1 MKSFW
6 KRLAAGFLLAAAAAG
21 LVGCGEET
29 KAASGSGTGSG
40 TELAI
45 HVLDIGQGDA
55 TLLSKDG
62 KWALID
68 SGDVDHRPQMK
79 EYLKQYGVS
88 TISKVIVTH
97 PHADHIGGMLAVF
110 QTAEIEDI
118 YDDGVPT
125 TTNTYRT
132 YLKNIKAKNIRYHK
146 VGAGDTIPLFD
157 GVNFEV
163 LAPVK
168 VLKNERGEADLN
180 NNSVAGRLVYGN
192 FAMMFT
198 GDAES
203 EEEKTM
209 LDSGAAMKCDV
220 LKVGHHGSRTSSSR
234 AFIKAVAPKVGIIS
248 LGAGNSY
255 GHPHAKTLK
264 TMEKYNVEILRTDRD
279 GTVTVTTTGSGDF
292 QIQKQR

>member
-6 KRLAAGFLLAAAAAG
+6 RRLAAGFLVAAAAMG

-29 KAASGSGTGSG
+29 KAAGETGGSGG
-40 TELAI
+40 ELVI

-55 TLLSKDG
+55 TLISKDG

-79 EYLKQYGVS
+79 EYLRQYGVS
-88 TISKVIVTH
+88 ALSKVIVTH

-110 QTAEIEDI
+110 QTAEIEEI
-118 YDDGVPT
+118 YDDGIPT

-157 GVNFEV
+157 GVVFEV

-198 GDAES
+198 GDAEK
-203 EEEKTM
+203 EEEKTI
-209 LDSGAAMKCDV
+209 LENGGNVKCDV
-220 LKVGHHGSRTSSSR
+220 LKVGHHGSRTSSSP
-234 AFIKAVAPKVGIIS
+234 AFVKAVAPKVGIIS
-248 LGAGNSY
+248 LAAGNSY

-264 TMEKYNVEILRTDRD
+264 TLEKNKVEIFRTDRD

>member
-21 LVGCGEET
+21 LAGCGEET
-29 KAASGSGTGSG
+29 KAAGETGG
-40 TELAI
+40 GGELAI

-62 KWALID
+62 KWVLID

-88 TISKVIVTH
+88 TVSKVIVTH
-97 PHADHIGGMLAVF
+97 PHADHMGGMLAVF

-168 VLKNERGEADLN
+168 TIKNERGEADLN
-180 NNSVAGRLVYGN
+180 NNSVVGRLVYGN

-198 GDAES
+198 GDAEA
-203 EEEKTM
+203 EEEKTI
-209 LDSGAAMKCDV
+209 LNAGAAVKSDI
-220 LKVGHHGSRTSSSR
+220 LKVGHHGSRTSSSA
-234 AFIKAVAPKVGIIS
+234 AFVKAVAPKIGIIS

-264 TMEKYNVEILRTDRD
+264 TLEKHKVEIFRTDRD
-279 GTVTVTTTGSGDF
+279 GTITVTTTGSGDF

>member
-21 LVGCGEET
+21 LAGCGEET
-29 KAASGSGTGSG
+29 KAAGETGG
-40 TELAI
+40 GGELAI

-62 KWALID
+62 EWVLID

-88 TISKVIVTH
+88 TVSKVIVTH
-97 PHADHIGGMLAVF
+97 PHADHMGGMLAVF

-168 VLKNERGEADLN
+168 TIKNERGEADLN
-180 NNSVAGRLVYGN
+180 NNSVVGRLVYGN

-198 GDAES
+198 GDAEA
-203 EEEKTM
+203 EEEKTI
-209 LDSGAAMKCDV
+209 LNAGAAVKSDI
-220 LKVGHHGSRTSSSR
+220 LKVGHHGSRTSSSA
-234 AFIKAVAPKVGIIS
+234 AFVKAVAPKIGIIS

-264 TMEKYNVEILRTDRD
+264 TLEKHKVEIFRTDRD

>member
-21 LVGCGEET
+21 LAGCGEET
-29 KAASGSGTGSG
+29 KAAGETGG
-40 TELAI
+40 GGELAI

-62 KWALID
+62 KWVLID

-88 TISKVIVTH
+88 TVSKVIVTH
-97 PHADHIGGMLAVF
+97 PHADHMGGMLAVF

-168 VLKNERGEADLN
+168 TIKNERGEADLN
-180 NNSVAGRLVYGN
+180 NNSVVGRLVYGN

-198 GDAES
+198 GDAEA
-203 EEEKTM
+203 EEEKTI
-209 LDSGAAMKCDV
+209 LNAGAAVKSDI
-220 LKVGHHGSRTSSSR
+220 LKVGHHGSRTSSSA
-234 AFIKAVAPKVGIIS
+234 AFVKAVAPKIGIIS

-255 GHPHAKTLK
+255 GHPHVKTLK
-264 TMEKYNVEILRTDRD
+264 TLEKHKVEIFRTDRD

>member
-21 LVGCGEET
+21 LAGCGEET
-29 KAASGSGTGSG
+29 KAAGETGSSG
-40 TELAI
+40 ELAI

-62 KWALID
+62 KWVLID

-97 PHADHIGGMLAVF
+97 PHADHMGGMLAVF

-168 VLKNERGEADLN
+168 TIKNERGEADLN
-180 NNSVAGRLVYGN
+180 NNSVVGRLVYGN

-198 GDAES
+198 GDAEV
-203 EEEKTM
+203 EEEKTI
-209 LDSGAAMKCDV
+209 LNSGAAVKSDI
-220 LKVGHHGSRTSSSR
+220 LKVGHHGSRTSSSA
-234 AFIKAVAPKVGIIS
+234 AFVKAVAPKIGIIS

-264 TMEKYNVEILRTDRD
+264 TLEKHKVEIFRTDRD
-279 GTVTVTTTGSGDF
+279 GTITVTTTGSGDF

>member
-21 LVGCGEET
+21 LAGCGEET
-29 KAASGSGTGSG
+29 KAAGETGG
-40 TELAI
+40 GGELAI

-62 KWALID
+62 KWVLID

-88 TISKVIVTH
+88 TVSKVIVTH
-97 PHADHIGGMLAVF
+97 PHADHMGGMLAVF

-168 VLKNERGEADLN
+168 TIKNERGEADLN
-180 NNSVAGRLVYGN
+180 NNSVVGRLVYGN

-198 GDAES
+198 GDAEA
-203 EEEKTM
+203 EEEKTI
-209 LDSGAAMKCDV
+209 LNAGAAVKSDI
-220 LKVGHHGSRTSSSR
+220 LKVGHHGSRTSSSA
-234 AFIKAVAPKVGIIS
+234 AFVKAVAPKIGIIS

-264 TMEKYNVEILRTDRD
+264 TLEKHKVEIFRTDRD